1 MTYIIEFIVSMLSS
15 IGFGLV
21 FAIPTKAL
29 LVSGI
34 NGGLGW
40 IIYKIAFQITG
51 GIYLATFIS
60 AFFIAGFSEI
70 LAKKLRYP
78 ASIFIFP
85 GIINLS
91 PGVYIYRTMSFLIS
105 NQNELGMENLYKCFA
120 IAGSIA
126 FGVLL
131 ASSFSTSLKTFR
143 NRSSKR
149 TNLIKELK

>member
-1 MTYIIEFIVSMLSS
+1 MTYIIEFIVSILSS

-21 FAIPTKAL
+21 FSIPTKTL
-29 LVSGI
+29 LVTGI

-40 IIYKIAFQITG
+40 IIYKIAFELTG
-51 GIYLATFIS
+51 GIYLSTFLS
-60 AFFIAGFSEI
+60 AFFIAGFSEV
-70 LAKKLRYP
+70 LAKKMKYP

-91 PGVYIYRTMSFLIS
+91 PGVYIYRTMSYIIG
-105 NQNELGMENLYKCFA
+105 NQNELGMENLYKCLA

-143 NRSSKR
+143 HRGTRR